1 MEKIALLR
9 EDSNLLVGIKKD
21 ELFEMILKERTEINN

>member
-1 MEKIALLR
+1 VI
-9 EDSNLLVGIKKD
+9 NYNTGHLVGIKKD